1 VVIKV
6 GEMYGVELE
15 LGRVNQ
21 KEQDKNKDKGV
32 NALKMFI
39 ALMFYKPK
47 KTSVSCQVSRYLS
60 SLFSLLFSSILSL
73 YSILLFFPPSPTC
86 LLGFFIS
93 FILIQILQNNTTTN

>member
-1 VVIKV
+1 
-6 GEMYGVELE
+6 MYGVE

-47 KTSVSCQVSRYLS
+47 KTSVSCHVSRYPSL
-60 SLFSLLFSSILSL
+60 LFSLLFSPFIPFFSSF
-73 YSILLFFPPSPTC
+73 LLHHQTNMLIRVFH
-86 LLGFFIS
+86 LLHS
-93 FILIQILQNNTTTN
+93 DSDTSKQHNN

>member
-32 NALKMFI
+32 NALKMFSI
-39 ALMFYKPK
+39 NQKKHQSHAMFLDIRAY
-47 KTSVSCQVSRYLS
+47 S
-60 SLFSLLFSSILSL
+60 SHVYSLLFSPFIP
-73 YSILLFFPPSPTC
+73 FFS
-86 LLGFFIS
+86 S
-93 FILIQILQNNTTTN
+93 FLHHQHAY